1 MRGLEVPEW
10 FVVRRASHC
19 GVRSRCWRQPWLAG
33 HSEPWCEA
41 ASIYEHVGE
50 ESVTLM
56 KLSPIVILL
65 IASAMGI
72 TVGFLAYLGFVSYFY
87 DSLLQTMGYAP

>member
-1 MRGLEVPEW
+1 
-10 FVVRRASHC
+10 
-19 GVRSRCWRQPWLAG
+19 
-33 HSEPWCEA
+33 
-41 ASIYEHVGE
+41 
-50 ESVTLM
+50 M